1 MTYPGACAIE
11 FNSVIHI
18 VIECLIGWNIKE
30 GKGYKGIMGVP
41 EAYSIAIEEQGR
53 KTLHAHIQVW
63 IKDFNELQTKLYDQN
78 PSVRDEAKKTSLN
91 TLIKL

>member
-30 GKGYKGIMGVP
+30 GKEYKGIMGEH
-41 EAYSIAIEEQGR
+41 EAYAVAIDEQGR
-53 KTLHAHIQVW
+53 KILHAHIQVW
-63 IKDFNELQTKLYDQN
+63 IKDFNELQTKMYDQN
-78 PSVRDEAKKTSLN
+78 PSIRDKAKKTSLN
-91 TLIKL
+91 TLTKL